1 MQDTSMTAV
10 RRSINAT
17 DMLAHATATYEPG
30 SKKYRGSVTRIVLAS
45 YALELLEPEV
55 AAEMTANA
63 RRCFEGLR
71 GFTKHSPKP

>member
-1 MQDTSMTAV
+1 MEKPTMTAV

-17 DMLAHATATYEPG
+17 DMLAHATEHYEPG

-55 AAEMTANA
+55 QAEMTANA

-71 GFTKHSPKP
+71 GFTQHSPKP